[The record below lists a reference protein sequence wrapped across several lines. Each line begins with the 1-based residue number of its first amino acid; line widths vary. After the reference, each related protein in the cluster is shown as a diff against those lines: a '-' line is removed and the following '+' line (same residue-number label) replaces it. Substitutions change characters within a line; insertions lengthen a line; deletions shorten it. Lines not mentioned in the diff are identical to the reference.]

1 MINGLSSDDL
11 KVITEIL
18 KQYPEIS
25 EAFIFGSRAKGTQ
38 KAGSDVDIAIKGND
52 LDELVST
59 ISGQLN
65 EETPLPYTFD
75 VVVFNP
81 LSNDELQEHIQR
93 VGIAFYSKLEN

>member
-1 MINGLSSDDL
+1 MIGLNKEDL
-11 KVITEIL
+11 HIITEIL
-18 KQYPEIS
+18 KQYPEIT

-38 KAGSDVDIAIKGND
+38 RTSSDVDIAIKGNG
-52 LDELVST
+52 LDELVSK

-81 LSNDELQEHIQR
+81 LSNDELQEHIKR
-93 VGIAFYSKLEN
+93 VGISFYLKKIP